1 MIANGTLNLLLA
13 QDSLA
18 VDGDFTFG
26 EDSVVNVFTSD
37 DITQTLLNTPISV
50 ISETGLFTNNGV
62 EVNVQDDDFLIDYDV
77 LLGSVTITA
86 SAADLADVS
95 DDANISAFG
104 GALTSAFAAGQLD
117 TAVANALNDVT
128 SATEFEDAA
137 LSLLPAINDASA
149 REVFE
154 THGLVDQFVERRLA
168 SDAPRGVW
176 VEGFGRT
183 AVAATESRSSVGY
196 DADAFGLAIGADTQL
211 NDQLTVGASFNYAN
225 ISIDSAGVAAQETD
239 LDSFAISTYAGYRSG
254 ASFFNGQ
261 IGYIFGSGDTAR
273 AGLTGPI
280 TSESGV
286 NAFTAQATAGHDF
299 TNGAWTITPQ
309 AGLRFA
315 TVSQDEDD
323 VTEAGGLG
331 LTVDVQSVQ
340 YLDARIGA
348 DVAGDFGGFKP
359 FVRGSY
365 VYDLIGDETVF
376 DVNFDGAA
384 APFSLESDGPA
395 QSRFEVGT
403 GFAFQ
408 AGNGVTIGIEYDG
421 EFANDYQSHGGFI
434 RARVAF

>member
-1 MIANGTLNLLLA
+1 MTFQGASTLAGSILGGVETVFDGETTIAGLQNIEGNVIANGTLNLLLA

-26 EDSVVNVFTSD
+26 ENSIVNVFTAD
-37 DITQTLLNTPISV
+37 DVTQTVLGAPISV

-62 EVNVQDDDFLIDYDV
+62 QVNVQDDDFLIDYDV

-86 SAADLADVS
+86 SAADLAAVS

-117 TAVANALNDVT
+117 ATVANALNDVT
-128 SATEFEDAA
+128 NATEFEDAA
-137 LSLLPAINDASA
+137 LSLLPAINDAAA

-196 DADAFGLAIGADTQL
+196 DADAFGVAIGADTQL
-211 NDQLTVGASFNYAN
+211 NEQLTVGASFNYAN
-225 ISIDSAGVAAQETD
+225 ISIDSAGVSAQETD

-254 ASFFNGQ
+254 ASFINGQ

-286 NAFTAQATAGHDF
+286 NAFTAQATAGHDIK
-299 TNGAWTITPQ
+299 NGAWTITPQ
-309 AGLRFA
+309 AGLR
-315 TVSQDEDD
+315 VDPL
-323 VTEAGGLG
+323 AG
-331 LTVDVQSVQ
+331 
-340 YLDARIGA
+340 
-348 DVAGDFGGFKP
+348 
-359 FVRGSY
+359 
-365 VYDLIGDETVF
+365 
-376 DVNFDGAA
+376 
-384 APFSLESDGPA
+384 
-395 QSRFEVGT
+395 
-403 GFAFQ
+403 
-408 AGNGVTIGIEYDG
+408 
-421 EFANDYQSHGGFI
+421 
-434 RARVAF
+434 